1 MFEDIVLNI
10 QVFFLIFARITGVIR
25 VAPLIS
31 STAVPQAARNG
42 LALLAA
48 FVVFPQVVSAGYP
61 IPPYAL
67 QYGALVLGEALIGVI
82 IGFFLV
88 VVFSAFQL
96 SAQFFSL
103 QMGFGASEVF
113 DPLAQVEIPVMGQFL
128 NLIAMFIFLS
138 VGGFSKLF
146 LVGVRQSFAA
156 LTAAQLAG
164 SREFVFGLF
173 MNSLGQLFE
182 QAMVISFPIFGSMF
196 LVQITLGLLAKAAPQ
211 MNLLT
216 LGFPI
221 STTIAF
227 LVLFMTLPFITE
239 AFASI
244 IDGAFEQLLRSL
256 DAVWKG
262 SA

>member
-1 MFEDIVLNI
+1 
-10 QVFFLIFARITGVIR
+10 
-25 VAPLIS
+25 
-31 STAVPQAARNG
+31 
-42 LALLAA
+42 
-48 FVVFPQVVSAGYP
+48 
-61 IPPYAL
+61 
-67 QYGALVLGEALIGVI
+67 VI
-82 IGFFLV
+82 IGFFLL

-128 NLIAMFIFLS
+128 NLIAMFIFLT

-146 LVGVRQSFAA
+146 LIGVRQSFTA
-156 LTAAQLAG
+156 LTAAQLVG

-227 LVLFMTLPFITE
+227 LVLFMTLPFVVE
-239 AFASI
+239 AFATI
-244 IDGAFEQLLRSL
+244 IDAAFERLLQAL
-256 DAVWKG
+256 AAVWRG